1 MCNGSISNFVIK
13 EACPLKGE
21 FVYFSATAL
30 IRYRHMY
37 LKTHKEAL
45 VVQSGQG
52 IKKKA
57 YAGKDSTCIDG
68 VHIQERDAA
77 FQR

>member
-1 MCNGSISNFVIK
+1 
-13 EACPLKGE
+13 
-21 FVYFSATAL
+21 
-30 IRYRHMY
+30 MY